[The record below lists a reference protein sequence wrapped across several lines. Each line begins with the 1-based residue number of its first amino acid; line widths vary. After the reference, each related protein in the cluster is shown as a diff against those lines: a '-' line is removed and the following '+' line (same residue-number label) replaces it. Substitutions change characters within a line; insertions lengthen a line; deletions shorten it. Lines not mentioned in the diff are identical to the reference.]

1 MPSVFEKLRF
11 RKVQRAELLHFF
23 CMHWADIVVALPSG
37 DGGACV
43 VVLDF
48 TCIHRHR
55 GARRWL
61 ALISRCA
68 PYGHG
73 RRNASRVFFVHPGQ
87 ERYIRWSRGSYILWP
102 RTVAANLR
110 ELRAG
115 RRQLEELRCARAT
128 PIVPRS
134 ACYDC
139 HDIRRNRPALASLR
153 ERLVLPPKPGAKPRQ
168 AF

>member
-55 GARRWL
+55 GARAAMARLDLSARTIWTRAAKCL
-61 ALISRCA
+61 PCFFCAIS
-68 PYGHG
+68 
-73 RRNASRVFFVHPGQ
+73 
-87 ERYIRWSRGSYILWP
+87 W
-102 RTVAANLR
+102 
-110 ELRAG
+110 
-115 RRQLEELRCARAT
+115 ARAIH
-128 PIVPRS
+128 PLVSRKLHS
-134 ACYDC
+134 V
-139 HDIRRNRPALASLR
+139 ASNGCS
-153 ERLVLPPKPGAKPRQ
+153 ESKGA
-168 AF
+168 AGWTAAA